1 MIWSVREKLEWR
13 IRLKLKDGTALVGG
27 YVGAQDGHV
36 YVADEVTGE
45 IRDVDYNTVED
56 LDTQKYAS

>member
-1 MIWSVREKLEWR
+1 MIWSERTTLEWR
-13 IRLKLKDGTALVGG
+13 IRLKLKDGSALVGG

-45 IRDVDYNTVED
+45 VRDVDYNLVD
-56 LDTQKYAS
+56 NLDTQRY